1 MYTACGGQVREIE
14 SLLYRVRR
22 KKEAE
27 KEKRKRKRKEK
38 TKKKKARKEEKTDI
52 PSDQSS
58 AAITRVSGLAC
69 KEAGTSWS
77 LRRGLLSD

>member
-27 KEKRKRKRKEK
+27 
-38 TKKKKARKEEKTDI
+38 TI
-52 PSDQSS
+52 PANGSVQ
-58 AAITRVSGLAC
+58 AQ
-69 KEAGTSWS
+69 
-77 LRRGLLSD
+77 